1 MASCSAQACTHVLG
15 TELPVGDHGLSG
27 AHTPHPWP
35 AAGHSPARSAL
46 LMVEQWV
53 GLGPPKRPVGE
64 GNKQSPSSVFLSI
77 SMVMDSS
84 GLGSVWAA
92 AEGQLQEMEDAAEAI
107 HSCCF

>member
-1 MASCSAQACTHVLG
+1 M
-15 TELPVGDHGLSG
+15 GDHGPSG

-53 GLGPPKRPVGE
+53 GLGPPKRPVGK
-64 GNKQSPSSVFLSI
+64 GINKAPSAESPQQRLSI